1 MRQGYHPSL
10 FIAPQALIR
19 SRKGIA
25 MDKNRQQ
32 VYLDDIEDWIDRLIR
47 RVTLV
52 VALGMVWIVCWCLY
66 SMLLLKD

>member
-1 MRQGYHPSL
+1 MRWYQPAL

-19 SRKGIA
+19 GQRGID
-25 MDKNRQQ
+25 MTKKSEQ
-32 VYLDDIEDWIDRLIR
+32 VYLDDIEDWIDRLTR

>member
-1 MRQGYHPSL
+1 
-10 FIAPQALIR
+10 
-19 SRKGIA
+19 